1 MAKTITPI
9 ALLIDFLEQAYDK
22 KAWHGTT
29 LRGSLRNID
38 YREALWRPSPKH
50 HNIWETILHTA
61 YWKYI
66 VRRKL
71 ISDIEASF
79 PRQGSDWPKLPESP
93 DIKTWKDDIAL
104 LKKQHNLLLKA
115 LKTFPASKLET
126 YPPESKIQYKRYILG
141 IGSHDLYHAG
151 QIQLLK
157 RLQRGG
163 VVKKKR

>member
-1 MAKTITPI
+1 MAKTIKPI
-9 ALLIDFLEQAYDK
+9 ELLVDFLDQAYDK

-29 LRGSLRNID
+29 LRGSLRNIN

-50 HNIWETILHTA
+50 HSIWEIILHTA

-66 VRRKL
+66 VRCKL
-71 ISDIEASF
+71 TGDTESSF
-79 PRQGSDWPKLPESP
+79 PRPRSDWPKLPESP
-93 DIKTWKDDIAL
+93 DKKAWQNDIAL
-104 LKKQHNLLLKA
+104 MRKEHYLLLEILKA
-115 LKTFPASKLET
+115 FPASKLET
-126 YPPESKIQYKRYILG
+126 YPPESKVQYKRYILG

-163 VVKKKR
+163 VVK